1 VLGGTD
7 FTGVLELRL
16 LGCQTVLHVL
26 VVTVLDVAMLH
37 AGHLVAMLFWE
48 DLAVL
53 NGLDGG
59 VVVVLVNLAVDG
71 SGHILL
77 TGGGGFLVL
86 NCRIDHLGA

>member
-1 VLGGTD
+1 
-7 FTGVLELRL
+7 
-16 LGCQTVLHVL
+16 
-26 VVTVLDVAMLH
+26 
-37 AGHLVAMLFWE
+37 MLFWE

-77 TGGGGFLVL
+77 TGRGDFLVL
-86 NCRIDHLGA
+86 NCRIDRLGA